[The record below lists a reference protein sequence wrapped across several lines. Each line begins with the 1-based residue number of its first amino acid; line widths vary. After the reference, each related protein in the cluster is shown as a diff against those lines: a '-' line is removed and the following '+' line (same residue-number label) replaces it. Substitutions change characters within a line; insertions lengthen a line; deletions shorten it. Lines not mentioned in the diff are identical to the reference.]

1 MVLENGQANCNYI
14 RPIISLRSSEG
25 QGHKPFT
32 IWANLCHTIYRWQ
45 NLLTTLFKIHTNVYF
60 YPQETLGENI
70 CMSKF
75 KPNPTAKKPFSAC
88 ALQLK
93 VFFFFFK
100 Q

>member
-1 MVLENGQANCNYI
+1 M
-14 RPIISLRSSEG
+14 
-25 QGHKPFT
+25 
-32 IWANLCHTIYRWQ
+32 
-45 NLLTTLFKIHTNVYF
+45 TLFKIHTNVYF

-93 VFFFFFK
+93 VFFQAINAFTGTEK
-100 Q
+100 EGKGGIQ